1 MTALSALQPID
12 EHAACIQQRQRS
24 ETLESEILKLAG
36 EINAADYR
44 FLKLLAEFDEDNGWW
59 GDGIKS
65 FSHWLNYKIGLNA
78 VVAREKVRVA
88 RALTDLPLVDEAFRL
103 GKLSYSKVRAITRV
117 ATPEN
122 ESFLLMIA
130 EYGTANHIEH

>member
-44 FLKLLAEFDEDNGWW
+44 FLKLLASSMKTMVGGAMGSNR
-59 GDGIKS
+59 S
-65 FSHWLNYKIGLNA
+65 PIG
-78 VVAREKVRVA
+78 
-88 RALTDLPLVDEAFRL
+88 
-103 GKLSYSKVRAITRV
+103 
-117 ATPEN
+117 
-122 ESFLLMIA
+122 
-130 EYGTANHIEH
+130 